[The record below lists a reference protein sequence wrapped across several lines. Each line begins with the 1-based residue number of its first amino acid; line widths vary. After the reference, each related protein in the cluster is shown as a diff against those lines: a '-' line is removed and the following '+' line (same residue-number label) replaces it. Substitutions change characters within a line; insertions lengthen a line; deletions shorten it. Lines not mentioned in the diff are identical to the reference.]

1 MLRMQENNALN
12 GQACKIPLSFG
23 DSQSERGIFTPGQL
37 LLTPSSGPRL
47 PDPLR
52 GGVLRESD
60 IKLVSGGSIFPTSRL
75 HSLHSQS
82 QTFTET
88 QTERPFLNT

>member
-1 MLRMQENNALN
+1 MKQENSPLN
-12 GQACKIPLSFG
+12 GQACKIPHSFG
-23 DSQSERGIFTPGQL
+23 DSQSERGIFTLGQ
-37 LLTPSSGPRL
+37 PSTILGRPRL

-75 HSLHSQS
+75 HSLHSVS
-82 QTFTET
+82 DLHRDTD
-88 QTERPFLNT
+88 

>member
-1 MLRMQENNALN
+1 MN
-12 GQACKIPLSFG
+12 GQACKIPLTFG

-37 LLTPSSGPRL
+37 LLTHNNASQVPSSGPRL

-52 GGVLRESD
+52 GGVLRWLRESD

-75 HSLHSQS
+75 HSLHSVS
-82 QTFTET
+82 DLHRDTD
-88 QTERPFLNT
+88 